1 MTNKRD
7 CKITYDPTTLMGLSD
22 HVFIKTS
29 VAIPYLTSRRN
40 IQELKQQKEITYKWV
55 DGSNILEYN
64 KSA

>member
-1 MTNKRD
+1 MTNNRD

-29 VAIPYLTSRRN
+29 VAIPYLVNRRHL
-40 IQELKQQKEITYKWV
+40 QEIKLRKEITYKWV
-55 DGSNILEYN
+55 DGTNIAEYN